1 MEWGQRMR
9 SERPTEMKLTKES
22 NEGWTKKKKKRNPLP
37 PRSFCNKIWTSSGR
51 HGPRW
56 KNWIRR
62 EWSLLCTVLVM
73 AVNVNIPACLH
84 WSSGLWCMHIGK
96 VYWQKM
102 GHIHHKSTGRN
113 SWNEPESPQEALIWN
128 HNLWIQVVSKA
139 TLQIGSAFFP
149 PTTCISN
156 IFLLGR
162 TALAPSEQADEEAGM
177 CMKEQ
182 KEQQTDESTMR
193 HSWLL

>member
-1 MEWGQRMR
+1 MGDTAQGGKTE
-9 SERPTEMKLTKES
+9 SEE
-22 NEGWTKKKKKRNPLP
+22 NEA
-37 PRSFCNKIWTSSGR
+37 FCA
-51 HGPRW
+51 
-56 KNWIRR
+56 
-62 EWSLLCTVLVM
+62 WSWSWLWMLISRLACTGHQ
-73 AVNVNIPACLH
+73 ACDVCILERF
-84 WSSGLWCMHIGK
+84 IDK
-96 VYWQKM
+96 KM

-139 TLQIGSAFFP
+139 TLQIGSAFFQ